1 MRSDR
6 TAANHCVSG
15 LHAVGGDTDAFGDDS
30 DAAGIDKEFVAFA
43 TFHHLGITG
52 DNLHAGFVG
61 RLPHGLHDA
70 LQVGKRQALFEYE
83 PGSEVKRTGT
93 AAGKV
98 VHRPVH
104 RQVADIPSGK
114 ENRVDHERV
123 GRACHAPFLN
133 GKYAAVVVLFQQRVA
148 EGGIEDVTYQLMR
161 HPPATAMRHQHT
173 VGIVQRYRAVKIF
186 VLHNHYYH
194 I

>member
-1 MRSDR
+1 MPCAPIGPLQITASPGCTRS
-6 TAANHCVSG
+6 
-15 LHAVGGDTDAFGDDS
+15 GGDADAFGDDS

-104 RQVADIPSGK
+104 RQVADIASGK
-114 ENRVDHERV
+114 RKIGSTTKESVE
-123 GRACHAPFLN
+123 HAIRPS
-133 GKYAAVVVLFQQRVA
+133 
-148 EGGIEDVTYQLMR
+148 
-161 HPPATAMRHQHT
+161 
-173 VGIVQRYRAVKIF
+173 
-186 VLHNHYYH
+186 
-194 I
+194 